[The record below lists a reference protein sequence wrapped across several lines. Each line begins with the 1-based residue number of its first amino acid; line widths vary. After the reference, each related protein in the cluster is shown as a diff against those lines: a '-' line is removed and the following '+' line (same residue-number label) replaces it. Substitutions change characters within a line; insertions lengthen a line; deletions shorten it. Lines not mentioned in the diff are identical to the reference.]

1 MARQPL
7 QPAPPPADGLTEPG
21 ALSPATCLGQPGAA
35 PALPA
40 ASAGPDQALWA
51 QLGWQPSDQQLGQ
64 FIALQQLL
72 RDWNQ
77 RVNLTRL
84 VEGDD
89 YWIAQVFDSLWPLQP
104 LLAVGTL
111 SAGTLGASTAAA
123 GTAAVATPAVG
134 TQAVGMP
141 AVGTPDA
148 GGAGTA
154 QAAASAGHASLAG
167 ADQPPNNKPP
177 NRQPAAPYGE
187 FGSRAAAARP
197 PQGEAFQVIDVGT
210 GGGFPGLA
218 VAIALPEARLTLVDS
233 VKRKLDAVAAMAAE
247 LGIADRLTLR
257 CERVERT
264 GRLPECRGR
273 FQLALARAVAAA
285 PVVAEYLVPL
295 LAPDGQALLYRGQ
308 WSADDGSALQGAL
321 TALGAELGRM
331 ERIELPA
338 GRGVRHAL
346 SLRPRQRCPAAYPR
360 AVGIPARQPL
370 GQPMP
375 PPQR

>member
-1 MARQPL
+1 L
-7 QPAPPPADGLTEPG
+7 
-21 ALSPATCLGQPGAA
+21 QPGAA
-35 PALPA
+35 PPLPA
-40 ASAGPDQALWA
+40 GSAGPDQAFWA
-51 QLGWQPSDQQLGQ
+51 KLGWQPSDQQLCQ
-64 FIALQQLL
+64 FMALQQLL
-72 RDWNQ
+72 RHWNQ

-89 YWIAQVFDSLWPLQP
+89 YWIAQVYDSLWPLQP
-104 LLAVGTL
+104 LL
-111 SAGTLGASTAAA
+111 
-123 GTAAVATPAVG
+123 PVG
-134 TQAVGMP
+134 TQAVGTL
-141 AVGTPDA
+141 AVGEA
-148 GGAGTA
+148 GTGQAGTGESAACGAGHATLVGA
-154 QAAASAGHASLAG
+154 VPSPDSQAAAPSGDS
-167 ADQPPNNKPP
+167 
-177 NRQPAAPYGE
+177 
-187 FGSRAAAARP
+187 GSRKAPACPSPGA
-197 PQGEAFQVIDVGT
+197 AFQVIDVGT

-233 VKRKLDAVAAMAAE
+233 VKRKLDAVAAMAEE

-264 GRLPECRGR
+264 GRRTECRGH

-308 WSADDGSALQGAL
+308 WSAADGIALQGAL
-321 TALGAELGRM
+321 SALGAELGRM

-370 GQPMP
+370 GQPAP
-375 PPQR
+375 PPRC